1 LPAVQQT
8 FLQALGGRRQ
18 QVLWVDDGR
27 AYRVGGVLIEL
38 GNRYDGANINDWDGR
53 RTLHSAQSRHEEPPA
68 DLRFV
73 VSAGSEIV
81 THVVNPLK
89 ARYPFIDLIQ
99 PQNALLALLLLAF
112 EPELSWDIP
121 KIARALKG
129 QYRQQANPA
138 GMPPG
143 QTYAVSASVPQTLAP
158 ALAAQLKATFGTDY
172 EALMSPSSAEDVGA
186 RDWLRVYLDA
196 RKQSLAEL
204 LKQGMPVP
212 EQRLRRIRAAM
223 HGLVSNELFGVS
235 ADDGAYGTAA
245 KLLLANGAAEV
256 VVMGHTHMA
265 RHHGPADKATYINT
279 GTWADLISVP
289 DEVLDDSTQG
299 SIALEAFLR
308 GLIDNSQR
316 WFRPTYADIR
326 VAVQGTIEQARLK
339 EWQP

>member
-1 LPAVQQT
+1 
-8 FLQALGGRRQ
+8 
-18 QVLWVDDGR
+18 
-27 AYRVGGVLIEL
+27 
-38 GNRYDGANINDWDGR
+38 
-53 RTLHSAQSRHEEPPA
+53 
-68 DLRFV
+68 
-73 VSAGSEIV
+73 
-81 THVVNPLK
+81 
-89 ARYPFIDLIQ
+89 
-99 PQNALLALLLLAF
+99 
-112 EPELSWDIP
+112 
-121 KIARALKG
+121 
-129 QYRQQANPA
+129 
-138 GMPPG
+138 
-143 QTYAVSASVPQTLAP
+143 
-158 ALAAQLKATFGTDY
+158 
-172 EALMSPSSAEDVGA
+172 
-186 RDWLRVYLDA
+186 
-196 RKQSLAEL
+196 
-204 LKQGMPVP
+204 
-212 EQRLRRIRAAM
+212 M